1 MAKKRPGRPTGPK
14 SGPKKKKSRKTVR
27 DSSSDPV
34 AEQEIIL
41 ELDSRAYRPDFIC
54 VTDTESEEEPEVK
67 PSKVPGNPH
76 LGAIW
81 EVNGHGIPNDELPP
95 MDLIAP
101 PQMSPTKKNSPANQ
115 VWIYEH
121 VHLPT

>member
-1 MAKKRPGRPTGPK
+1 MVKKRPARTGPK
-14 SGPKKKKSRKTVR
+14 IGPKKKKSRKTVP

-41 ELDSRAYRPDFIC
+41 ELDSRANRPDFIC

-67 PSKVPGNPH
+67 PSKVPARNPR

-81 EVNGHGIPNDELPP
+81 AVNGHGIANDELPP

-101 PQMSPTKKNSPANQ
+101 PQMSPTKKSSPANQ
-115 VWIYEH
+115 VRLYEH
-121 VHLPT
+121 VRLRT